1 MVDRSQSSAG
11 ETGRMSGEAMTA
23 MLDDEKARRSDYE
36 ISDDERRRGRSRS
49 LKKKA
54 RNIASTKISHS
65 LKKRGKRVADCR
77 YASISVDD
85 VRDAKDERAVEA
97 FRQILIT
104 RDLLPPLHDDYH
116 TMLRFLKARKFDLDK
131 TVHMWE
137 QMLNWRKEYG
147 VDTIIQDFVYDEYE
161 EVKSYYPH
169 GYHGVDKGGRPVYI
183 ERLGKVEPSKLMSIT
198 TVDRFLRFH
207 VQGFE
212 KAFAEKF
219 PACSIAAKRH
229 IDSTTTIL
237 DVQGLNFMSFGKIAH
252 DLVMRMQKID
262 GDNYPETLHQLFIVN
277 AGQGFKLLW
286 NTAKSF
292 LDPRTT
298 SKIHVLGTKYRN
310 KLLEVIDASQL
321 PDFLG
326 GTCSC
331 EGGCL
336 RFDKGPWNDPEIMK
350 LVHIGEA
357 MYLQKIKSYHE
368 YDLEA
373 ELFAS
378 KHISND
384 VSREELLPEA
394 RKGASDL
401 VHWIPPC
408 DKERM
413 EDPGVS
419 SNAITSVDATES
431 NGDVNLTDHLTDANT
446 PRRAL
451 PSVTS
456 FLVRLLVKFL
466 GCIFLLF
473 HRVGRNFTVRH
484 LGVESEDQG
493 RSHGEESRAQGTS
506 QVIEE
511 NSLHPCW
518 QRLQNLEMMV
528 AELSNKRAKIPPEK
542 DDILLESMSRI
553 KSIEYDLQKTKRAL
567 LATASQQVELAESFE
582 SLKDRSAETNTC
594 WPRYRSCA
602 PGN

>member
-1 MVDRSQSSAG
+1 
-11 ETGRMSGEAMTA
+11 MSGEAA
-23 MLDDEKARRSDYE
+23 MAVLDDDRARRSDYE
-36 ISDDERRRGRSRS
+36 ISDDDRRRTRSRS
-49 LKKKA
+49 HRKKA
-54 RNIASTKISHS
+54 MSLASAKITHS
-65 LKKRGKRVADCR
+65 LKKRGRRVADCR
-77 YASISVDD
+77 YASISVND
-85 VRDAKDERAVEA
+85 VRDAKEERAVEA

-104 RDLLPPLHDDYH
+104 RDLLPLHLDDYH
-116 TMLRFLKARKFDLDK
+116 TILRFLKARKFDLDK

-137 QMLNWRKEYG
+137 QMLNWRKEYE
-147 VDTIIQDFVYDEYE
+147 VDTILQDYVYDEYE
-161 EVKSYYPH
+161 QVKSCYPH
-169 GYHGVDKGGRPVYI
+169 GYHGIDKGGRPVYI

-237 DVQGLNFMSFGKIAH
+237 DVQGMNFMSFGKIAH
-252 DLVMRMQKID
+252 DIVMRMQKID

-298 SKIHVLGTKYRN
+298 SKIHVLGTKYKSR
-310 KLLEVIDASQL
+310 LLEVIDSSQL

-336 RFDKGPWNDPEIMK
+336 KFDKGPWNDPEIMK

-373 ELFAS
+373 ELFAP
-378 KHISND
+378 KNTSND
-384 VSREELLPEA
+384 VSTEEVVPEL

-401 VHWIPPC
+401 VPQIPPC
-408 DKERM
+408 DEERM
-413 EDPGVS
+413 EEPGVS
-419 SNAITSVDATES
+419 SNAITSVDATER
-431 NGDVNLTDHLTDANT
+431 NGDVNSTDHLTNANT

-451 PSVTS
+451 PRIAS
-456 FLVRLLVKFL
+456 FAVRFLVKFL
-466 GCIFLLF
+466 GCIYLLF
-473 HRVGRNFTVRH
+473 QRVGRNFSVRH
-484 LGVESEDQG
+484 LGVESEDQD
-493 RSHGEESRAQGTS
+493 RPHGEESRAQGAS

-528 AELSNKRAKIPPEK
+528 TELSNKHAKIPPEK
-542 DDILLESMSRI
+542 DDMLLESMSRI

-567 LATASQQVELAESFE
+567 IATASQQVELAQSFE
-582 SLKDRSAETNTC
+582 NLRDRSAQGTNTC

-602 PGN
+602 PGT

>member
-1 MVDRSQSSAG
+1 
-11 ETGRMSGEAMTA
+11 MSGEAATPVV
-23 MLDDEKARRSDYE
+23 LDDERTRRSDYYE
-36 ISDDERRRGRSRS
+36 ISDDDRRRAAARSRS
-49 LKKKA
+49 HKKKA
-54 RNIASTKISHS
+54 MNLASASAKITHS
-65 LKKRGKRVADCR
+65 LKKRGRRIADCR

-85 VRDAKDERAVEA
+85 VRDAKEERAVEA
-97 FRQILIT
+97 FRQALIT
-104 RDLLPPLHDDYH
+104 RDLLPPSHDDYH

-137 QMLNWRKEYG
+137 QMLNWRKENG
-147 VDTIIQDFVYDEYE
+147 VDTILQDYVYDEYE
-161 EVKSYYPH
+161 EVKSCYPH
-169 GYHGVDKGGRPVYI
+169 GYHGIDKGGRPVYI
-183 ERLGKVEPSKLMSIT
+183 ERLGKVEPSRLMSIT
-198 TVDRFLRFH
+198 SVDRFLRYH
-207 VQGFE
+207 IQGFE

-237 DVQGLNFMSFGKIAH
+237 DVQGLNIMSFGKIAH

-298 SKIHVLGTKYRN
+298 SKIHVLGTKYRS
-310 KLLEVIDASQL
+310 KLLEVIDSSQL
-321 PDFLG
+321 PEFLG

-336 RFDKGPWNDPEIMK
+336 RFDKGPWTDPEIMK
-350 LVHIGEA
+350 VVHIGEA

-368 YDLEA
+368 YDLEV

-378 KHISND
+378 KNTGND
-384 VSREELLPEA
+384 VSREELLPEVMQ
-394 RKGASDL
+394 GASDL
-401 VHWIPPC
+401 VPQIPSC
-408 DKERM
+408 DEERM

-419 SNAITSVDATES
+419 SNVITSVDATER
-431 NGDVNLTDHLTDANT
+431 NGDVNSPDHLTNANT

-451 PSVTS
+451 PPIAS
-456 FLVRLLVKFL
+456 FVVHFLVKFL
-466 GCIFLLF
+466 GCIYLLF
-473 HRVGRNFTVRH
+473 QRVGRNFSVRR
-484 LGVESEDQG
+484 LGVESEDRG
-493 RSHGEESRAQGTS
+493 RSHGEESRAQGAS
-506 QVIEE
+506 QVIEA

-518 QRLQNLEMMV
+518 QRLQNLERMV
-528 AELSNKRAKIPPEK
+528 TELSNKHAKIPPEK
-542 DDILLESMSRI
+542 DNMLLESMSRI

-567 LATASQQVELAESFE
+567 LATASQQVELAQSFE
-582 SLKDRSAETNTC
+582 SLKDRSAGTNTC
-594 WPRYRSCA
+594 WPRHRSRA